1 MDFMTNNYNNELENE
16 YSLKTDIKYRRSL
29 GQFFTPFKI
38 ASFMADWIL
47 DNKKKNLK
55 ILDPATGLGIFE
67 RAIKYR
73 GINKNI
79 KFDLF
84 EIDKK
89 VVFELEKIISSL
101 KIKGAIINS
110 DFLAGSWDKKYD
122 GIIANPPYYKH
133 HFIKDKDYIFQNIC
147 SETDFKFSIQTNIYC
162 WFLIKAINLLEEDG
176 RLAFIV
182 PSEFLNANYGEKIK
196 EYLLK
201 SGVVLHL
208 ININFEE
215 SVFDNALTTSSII
228 LAEKKSIKSSA
239 INFFNV
245 SDVRKLNGLGEFLK
259 DYPRKQIDNHDL
271 NPKVKWRNYFSG
283 YKQKDDKNFV
293 PFSKLGKFSRGI
305 ATGSNEYFTLT
316 PEEKNKYRISEECL
330 YPCITKANFV
340 KGILF
345 SDNDFNFLVK
355 QNKKTYL
362 FDGEKSDHKTCKDYI
377 KKGEDKNIHKK
388 FLTKNRTPWYA
399 LEKREVAQIW
409 VSVFGRSGL
418 KFIWN
423 TSNCKNLTCFHS
435 FYPTELGKKYLDI
448 LFVYLNTNIAK
459 NLFDREKREYGN
471 GLEKFEPNDINKSL
485 ILNFEII
492 STQDINKLKKLQ
504 KEILIDG
511 GKEKQKNIERADLI
525 FKSYLQSA

>member
-1 MDFMTNNYNNELENE
+1 MKVKYNNELENK
-16 YSLKTDIKYRRSL
+16 YSAETDIKYRRSL
-29 GQFFTPFKI
+29 GQFFTPYKI

-47 DNKKKNLK
+47 DNKRDSLT

-67 RAIKYR
+67 RALKNR
-73 GINKNI
+73 NTDRNI

-89 VVFELEKIISSL
+89 VSLELKKITSNL
-101 KIKGAIINS
+101 GIKANILNS
-110 DFLAGSWDKKYD
+110 DFLTGSWDKKYD

-133 HFIKDKDYIFQNIC
+133 HFIKNKEDIFQKIC
-147 SETDFKFSIQTNIYC
+147 SKTYFKFSIQTNIYC
-162 WFLIKAINLLEEDG
+162 WFLIKSMNLLSEGG

-196 EYLLK
+196 EYLLS
-201 SGVVLHL
+201 SGIVLHL

-215 SVFDNALTTSSII
+215 NVFDNALTTSSII
-228 LAEKKSIKSSA
+228 LAEKHQDKSTA
-239 INFFNV
+239 INFFSV
-245 SDVRKLNGLGEFLK
+245 SDVNQLDSLNKFLN
-259 DYPRKQIDNHDL
+259 DYPRKKINNRDL
-271 NPKVKWRNYFSG
+271 SSKVKWRNYFNG
-283 YKQKDDKNFV
+283 YKQKDDKNFIL
-293 PFSKLGKFSRGI
+293 FSQIGKFSRGI

-316 PEEKNKYRISEECL
+316 PEEIKQHQISIECL

-340 KGILF
+340 KDILF
-345 SDNDFNFLVK
+345 SDNDFELLVK

-362 FDGEKSDHKTCKDYI
+362 FDGEKSNHKTCINYI
-377 KKGEDKNIHKK
+377 KKGENENIHNK
-388 FLTKNRTPWYA
+388 FLTKNRTPWFA
-399 LEKREVAQIW
+399 LEKRGVSKIW

-423 TSNCKNLTCFHS
+423 TSDCKNLTCFHS
-435 FYPTELGKKYLDI
+435 FYPTENGKKYLDI
-448 LFVYLNTNIAK
+448 LFVYLNTDFAK

-492 STQDINKLKKLQ
+492 SKKDIDNLKRLQ
-504 KEILIDG
+504 KEILKNDR
-511 GKEKQKNIERADLI
+511 EKRTKIIEEANSI